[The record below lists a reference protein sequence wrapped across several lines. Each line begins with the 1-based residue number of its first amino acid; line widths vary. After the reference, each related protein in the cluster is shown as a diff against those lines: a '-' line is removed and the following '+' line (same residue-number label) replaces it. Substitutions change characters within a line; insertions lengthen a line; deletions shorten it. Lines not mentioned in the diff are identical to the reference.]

1 MPFYPRPRI
10 ESSGGVSGWDAAALV
25 SRFVSEA
32 LAQSGVGV
40 IPPSDLDLAFQGAGQ
55 VTPRLDGAQAAVL
68 AAHKFGATAVLTGE
82 VLRYRERS
90 GEALGTSRPAS
101 VGFELKLYAAPGGE
115 RLWTALFQ
123 ETQQTITENVLRA
136 RRYPGRGTRWLTAA
150 ELARWG
156 AQSAVDSLL
165 AAR

>member
-1 MPFYPRPRI
+1 MER
-10 ESSGGVSGWDAAALV
+10 VSIHNVGLRHEDVEPPQFLHEILAGKDTQIV
-25 SRFVSEA
+25 SV
-32 LAQSGVGV
+32 VC
-40 IPPSDLDLAFQGAGQ
+40 I
-55 VTPRLDGAQAAVL
+55 LDGAQAAAL